1 MKTLI
6 IYASKTGTT
15 QKCAKRIKEQL
26 KDATV
31 VNIDNQKEDI
41 SQYDLIVIGSP
52 IRIGMMDNRIKKFL
66 KNNKEILKGKKTAY
80 FICCGFHE
88 NWKKYYE
95 ENIPKDLLESAIT
108 YVSFGGELD
117 LQKQKGFDKWIVKM
131 VSKNIE
137 ESKKIEILE
146 ENIEK
151 FIQELSK

>member
-1 MKTLI
+1 MK
-6 IYASKTGTT
+6 
-15 QKCAKRIKEQL
+15 R
-26 KDATV
+26 
-31 VNIDNQKEDI
+31 
-41 SQYDLIVIGSP
+41 
-52 IRIGMMDNRIKKFL
+52 
-66 KNNKEILKGKKTAY
+66 KKTAY

-131 VSKNIE
+131 VSKSIE

>member
-15 QKCAKRIKEQL
+15 QKCAKTLKEQL

-31 VNIDNQKEDI
+31 VNIEDQKEDI

-52 IRIGMMDNRIKKFL
+52 IRIGMMDNRIKKFFI
-66 KNNKEILKGKKTAY
+66 NNKEILKGKKTAY

-95 ENIPKDLLESAIT
+95 ENIPKDLLESATT
-108 YVSFGGELD
+108 YASFGGELN

-131 VSKNIE
+131 VSKSIE

-151 FIQELSK
+151 FIEELNK